1 MTGPNRR
8 QLLAAPALLLPAA
21 ARAQAQAQAQA
32 SYAAGQTVTLVNPY
46 AAGGASDVIGRVL
59 TEGLAARLGTNVI
72 MEHRPGASTSL
83 AARQVARARPDG
95 LSLLMG
101 TIVTYTMAPLALKN
115 PGYNPVEDFAHVGM
129 VTDSIYVLC
138 ANPKWQ
144 SLAEILAAAK
154 ADPKRINYASWGIGT
169 TAHLP
174 MVDLGIRAG
183 VEMTHVPY
191 NGSPPAL
198 IDTIAGR
205 TDLMFAL
212 LAACKGHIESG
223 RLRPLATCALERA
236 ALLPALPTVAELGFP
251 GFRVGGW
258 YGVSAPKET
267 PAPVLA
273 QLVAA
278 TTATM
283 ASPEARRVLDPVGM
297 FEQPS
302 GPAPMLGRIAEELR
316 LHAALMQRSGVV
328 PE

>member
-1 MTGPNRR
+1 MPKTTRR
-8 QLLAAPALLLPAA
+8 ALLAAPALLLPGAS
-21 ARAQAQAQAQA
+21 RAQAP
-32 SYAAGQTVTLVNPY
+32 SFAAGQTISLINPY
-46 AAGGASDVIGRVL
+46 AAGGASDVIGRVVVD
-59 TEGLAARLGTNVI
+59 GLASRLGATVV

-95 LSLLMG
+95 LQLLMG

-115 PGYNPVEDFAHVGM
+115 PGYNPQEDFAHIGM
-129 VTDSIYVLC
+129 VTDSVYVLC
-138 ANPKWQ
+138 ANPKWN

-154 ADPKRINYASWGIGT
+154 ARPGSINYASWGIGT

-183 VEMTHVPY
+183 AEMTHVPY

-223 RLRPLATCALERA
+223 RLRPLATCAPERSS
-236 ALLPALPTVAELGFP
+236 LLPELPTVAELGFP

-258 YGVSAPKET
+258 YGVSAPKGT
-267 PAPVLA
+267 PPAIVA
-273 QLVAA
+273 QLAAA
-278 TTATM
+278 TSATM
-283 ASPEARRVLDPVGM
+283 AAPEVRRVLDPVGM
-297 FEQPS
+297 YQVPQ
-302 GPAPMLGRIAEELR
+302 GPAAMAARIAEELQ
-316 LHAALMQRSGVV
+316 LHAELMRRAGVQA
-328 PE
+328 E

>member
-1 MTGPNRR
+1 MPQATRR
-8 QLLAAPALLLPAA
+8 ALLAAPALLLPAA
-21 ARAQAQAQAQA
+21 ARAQVPA
-32 SYAAGQTVTLVNPY
+32 SYAAGQTISLLIPY
-46 AAGGASDVIGRVL
+46 AAGGASDVIGRVVA
-59 TEGLAARLGTNVI
+59 EGLGSRLGATVV
-72 MEHRPGASTSL
+72 MEHRPGASTTL

-95 LSLLMG
+95 LSLLLG

-115 PGYNPVEDFAHVGM
+115 PGYSPTEDFAHVGL
-129 VTDSIYVLC
+129 VTDSVYVLC
-138 ANPKWQ
+138 ANPKWN

-154 ADPKRINYASWGIGT
+154 ARPGSINYASWGIGT

-205 TDLMFAL
+205 TDLMVAL

-223 RLRPLATCALERA
+223 RLRPLATCGQDRA
-236 ALLPALPTVAELGFP
+236 TLLPALPTIAELGFP

-258 YGVSAPKET
+258 SGVSAPRGT
-267 PAPVLA
+267 PAPVLEL
-273 QLVAA
+273 LVAA
-278 TTATM
+278 TAATL
-283 ASPEARRVLDPVGM
+283 ATPEARRVLDPVGM
-297 FEQPS
+297 FEQPP
-302 GPAPMLGRIAEELR
+302 GPGPMQARITEELR
-316 LHAALMQRSGVV
+316 LHAELMRRSGVQ